1 MKKALKSMFTR
12 SSAENEDDSDGDEGG
27 QDEDDEGNDD
37 ADVSDPSDDD
47 DDEDEIE
54 TNINIYE
61 DEAPFERNLRLR
73 AKAERFEQKKNKKI
87 RGEKNRL
94 STPSRYPRR
103 NREKSRAIELSSTRA
118 RTNKT
123 QSRSRSVIVGI
134 SCGES
139 VRTVKRN

>member
-1 MKKALKSMFTR
+1 M
-12 SSAENEDDSDGDEGG
+12 ENEDDSDGLLKDI
-27 QDEDDEGNDD
+27 QDEDDGNDD

-87 RGEKNRL
+87 RAAKKIAFQRFV
-94 STPSRYPRR
+94 YPRR
-103 NREKSRAIELSSTRA
+103 KTVKNRVRLNHRVLELEQT
-118 RTNKT
+118 KT

-139 VRTVKRN
+139 VRTVKPN